1 MFGDP
6 HFYTFDDTQYTF
18 NGKGEYVLTRVNTDR
33 NKIDVQARFETV
45 PDNERGPVLATQ
57 LTAIAGQC
65 RVSGGGRS
73 AWGGGGVTGRSGVSP
88 CQLCVREELVAAGY
102 SFC

>member
-33 NKIDVQARFETV
+33 NKIDVQGRFETV

-57 LTAIAGQC
+57 LTAIAG
-65 RVSGGGRS
+65 G
-73 AWGGGGVTGRSGVSP
+73 P
-88 CQLCVREELVAAGY
+88 E
-102 SFC
+102 

>member
-33 NKIDVQARFETV
+33 NQLDVQGRFEQA
-45 PDNERGPVLATQ
+45 PANEMGPVFATQ
-57 LTAIAGQC
+57 LTAIAGQ
-65 RVSGGGRS
+65 S
-73 AWGGGGVTGRSGVSP
+73 AT
-88 CQLCVREELVAAGY
+88 
-102 SFC
+102 

>member
-45 PDNERGPVLATQ
+45 SENERGLVLATQ
-57 LTAIAGQC
+57 LTAIAG
-65 RVSGGGRS
+65 
-73 AWGGGGVTGRSGVSP
+73 
-88 CQLCVREELVAAGY
+88 
-102 SFC
+102 